1 MTEIDPILRAEMLL
15 AGYAAM
21 EQVLKE
27 AEAKLERL
35 EQWQMSS
42 K

>member
-1 MTEIDPILRAEMLL
+1 MIDPILRAEMLL

-21 EQVLKE
+21 EEILKE

-35 EQWQMSS
+35 ANGQAPSA
-42 K
+42 